1 MAQDIIDEVLI
12 PRVDSLNTTFPGL
25 ELEPDW
31 DQVKQ
36 ILTSALTV
44 LKSNLSGLTIEEAAA
59 QLAESIIGIFDSV
72 ITNGIESAIF
82 SLQDIPAEQASLVI
96 ASWIANLV
104 EVAEPEIV
112 AFFEEKLNEVAEMFN
127 AQEVAENLSTIIHN
141 KILEVFSPENIYD
154 LIYPL
159 IEQISEINTEAAAQK
174 ITDWLF
180 GMELIKDNFTEEQ
193 ALEALSSMISQ
204 LIGNINVDE
213 ASQKLVDLIMQSEF
227 VKNINGVI
235 LKQLIELKTYELL
248 IDLGKNINAIDRIE
262 FSIKKQPY

>member
-1 MAQDIIDEVLI
+1 
-12 PRVDSLNTTFPGL
+12 
-25 ELEPDW
+25 
-31 DQVKQ
+31 
-36 ILTSALTV
+36 
-44 LKSNLSGLTIEEAAA
+44 
-59 QLAESIIGIFDSV
+59 
-72 ITNGIESAIF
+72 
-82 SLQDIPAEQASLVI
+82 VI

-141 KILEVFSPENIYD
+141 KILEVCSPENIYD